1 MSEKMMGWDSQI
13 TEAPILPATDAAG
26 NKIDYDFEII
36 QFKRNAAR
44 EFSKG
49 PNAYTALSIDLKMNL
64 KAEVDG
70 EVHEGTAEDMLILT
84 VKSQFKIFQYFTAIG
99 LRAKGSGN
107 FDPVKTKA
115 WVPDTNLAKVGK
127 CHIKIDEFNGQ
138 KRVKIDKYLEPEQSG
153 VDL

>member
-44 EFSKG
+44 EFAKG
-49 PNAYTALSIDLKMNL
+49 AYTALSIDLKMNL

-70 EVHEGTAEDMLILT
+70 VVHEDTAEDMLILT
-84 VKSQFKIFQYFTAIG
+84 VKNQFRIFQYFTAIG

-115 WVPDTNLAKVGK
+115 WEPVTNVGMVGK

>member
-26 NKIDYDFEII
+26 NKIDYDFEIS

-44 EFSKG
+44 EFAKG
-49 PNAYTALSIDLKMNL
+49 AYTALSIDLKMNL

-70 EVHEGTAEDMLILT
+70 VVHEDTAEDMLILT
-84 VKSQFKIFQYFTAIG
+84 VKNQFRIFQYFTAIG

-115 WVPDTNLAKVGK
+115 WEPATNVGMVGK

-138 KRVKIDKYLEPEQSG
+138 KRVKIDRYLEPADAG
-153 VDL
+153 IDV

>member
-49 PNAYTALSIDLKMNL
+49 AYTALSIDLKMNL
-64 KAEVDG
+64 KSEVDG

-84 VKSQFKIFQYFTAIG
+84 VKNQFKIFQYFTAIG
-99 LRAKGSGN
+99 LRDKGSGN

-115 WVPDTNLAKVGK
+115 WEPATNVGMVGK

-138 KRVKIDKYLEPEQSG
+138 KRVRIDRYLEPEASG